1 MRVRSFG
8 KILPVLLAT
17 FAVIA
22 IWMGAARH
30 ARAAEPR
37 YFAIRGARIVP
48 VSGAPIDNGTVVVA
62 NGLIAAVGANAAI
75 PPEAEVLD
83 GSGLTVYPGFIDAGT
98 DVGLETTATA
108 QPAGRGGGGGGG
120 GRGAAANAPLSR
132 GPEDRP
138 ATTPWVSAADEIHAG
153 DRRIESWRD
162 AGFTTGL
169 VLPQAGIFPGQGALV
184 DFADADSDR
193 GGSLVVKSNVALPIN
208 FNGGRG
214 LYQGFP
220 SALMGDLSY
229 VHQVFIDAQW
239 YADAM
244 KVYSAHPQGLERPE
258 YDRTDVVI
266 GHVLANKEL
275 VLVPGNSDVDILR
288 ALKLA
293 PEWNANWALWGAQ
306 QGYEVPSQIAAAKV
320 PVIVDVDWPTRPA
333 GIDAYAEEHESLRT
347 LQFRDRAPGSPAALV
362 KNGVKIAFSSGGASN
377 ASDIIRNVN
386 KSIAAGLAPDAAL
399 RALTIDAAQI
409 LGAADR
415 LGTIEPGK
423 IANLV
428 VTNGDIF
435 KDGTAIKWVFVDG
448 QRFEVR
454 TPLPAPAGRAGGGGG
469 GGQPGGAAGHWHIVV
484 DTGQGNQEAD
494 LDLDVSEAGA
504 ITGSVATS
512 FGNATITR
520 GSVNGN
526 SVNFTFKLDV
536 GEGPEDIVA
545 SGTIEGNRISGTIGA
560 TGNAFPFTGTRPR
573 QSSEAEVR

>member
-8 KILPVLLAT
+8 RILPAVL
-17 FAVIA
+17 A
-22 IWMGAARH
+22 ICAASALWIGAARH

-98 DVGLETTATA
+98 DVGLETTTAA

-120 GRGAAANAPLSR
+120 GRGAATNAPLSR

-138 ATTPWVSAADEIHAG
+138 ATMPWVSAADELHAD
-153 DRRIESWRD
+153 DRRIEQWRE

-169 VLPQAGIFPGQGALV
+169 VLPQSGIFPGQGAIV
-184 DFADADSDR
+184 DFGDEDR
-193 GGSLVVKSNVALPIN
+193 ASALVVKSNVALPIN

-244 KVYSAHPQGLERPE
+244 KMYSTHPQGVERPE

-275 VLVPGNSDVDILR
+275 VLVPGQTDVDILR
-288 ALKLA
+288 ALKMA
-293 PEWNANWALWGAQ
+293 PQWNANWALYGAQ
-306 QGYEVPSQIAAAKV
+306 QGYEVASQIAAAKV
-320 PVIVDVDWPTRPA
+320 PVIVDVNWPTRP
-333 GIDAYAEEHESLRT
+333 GNMDAEAQQHEALRA
-347 LQFRDRAPGSPAALV
+347 LQFRDRAPGTPAALA
-362 KNGVKIAFSSGGASN
+362 KGGVKIAFASENIGN

-386 KSIAAGLAPDAAL
+386 KAIAAGLAPEAAL
-399 RALTIDAAQI
+399 HALTIDAAQI
-409 LGAADR
+409 LGADHV

-448 QRFEVR
+448 NRFEVR
-454 TPLPAPAGRAGGGGG
+454 TPPPAPAGRGGGGG
-469 GGQPGGAAGHWHIVV
+469 GAASGVGGRWHIVT

-494 LDLDVSEAGA
+494 LDLQVSESGA
-504 ITGSVATS
+504 ISGSVSTS

-526 SVNFTFKLDV
+526 SISFTFKLDV
-536 GEGPEDIVA
+536 GEGPEDI
-545 SGTIEGNRISGTIGA
+545 SFQGTVEGNRLSGQIGA
-560 TGNAFPFTGTRPR
+560 GGTTFPCTGTRPR
-573 QSSEAEVR
+573 LSSEAGVR